1 MIQMAVDHYNQTQMV
16 ADVLAMLNIL
26 FVVIFTLEAIVKIVG
41 LRWHYFT
48 MPWNVFDFVVVVLS
62 LLGKSTIKCEVFLF

>member
-16 ADVLAMLNIL
+16 TDVLAMLNIL

-48 MPWNVFDFVVVVLS
+48 MPWNVFDFIVVVLS
-62 LLGKSTIKCEVFLF
+62 LLGK